1 MKSKN
6 YKTCKINKIIS
17 YCSTLIIYLLK
28 KKLLGLFL
36 EPKQSIRTS
45 LYDTHYASLSLLII
59 IIIITHLYDAWGRL
73 VNPPRYSSINDPRHF
88 IFFLVYGQSTKL
100 SNQTRLW
107 KKASTN
113 YGPIINLMMKLTNLN
128 PDFSI

>member
-1 MKSKN
+1 MIF
-6 YKTCKINKIIS
+6 INNNNNN
-17 YCSTLIIYLLK
+17 
-28 KKLLGLFL
+28 
-36 EPKQSIRTS
+36 
-45 LYDTHYASLSLLII
+45 YASSSLLII
-59 IIIITHLYDAWGRL
+59 IKIITHLYHAWGRL
-73 VNPPRYSSINDPRHF
+73 VNPHWFSSINDPRHF